1 MNVKRKLV
9 ISAAAVASAV
19 ALILTTAAVSNGQTV
34 SSHSQGAKPTIVL
47 VHGAWADGS
56 SWSAVTER
64 LQDEGY
70 TVDVPPNPLRGVT
83 TDSDNLR
90 AYLSTI
96 QGPIVLVGHS
106 YGGMV
111 ISNAA
116 TGNDNVKSLVYVDAY
131 IPDKGETVGQLTAAQ
146 PGSALAVA
154 DPATVFNKVEIPNGG
169 GNVDLYVKPNLFP
182 QIFAAD
188 IAPNKAAVLAAG
200 QRPLA
205 GSALSDPA
213 GEPAWKNIPSWT
225 LIGTADKV
233 IPPAE
238 QKVMAARAGSHVLKI
253 DAPHLSM
260 VSKPSAVAGLIT
272 DAARS

>member
-1 MNVKRKLV
+1 MNVKRNLV
-9 ISAAAVASAV
+9 LAAAAA
-19 ALILTTAAVSNGQTV
+19 ATAIGLLLTTAAISNGQTV
-34 SSHSQGAKPTIVL
+34 PNHSHSVKPTIVL

-64 LQDEGY
+64 LQKQGY

-90 AYLSTI
+90 AFLDTI

-116 TGNDNVKSLVYVDAY
+116 TGNHNVESLVYVDAY
-131 IPDKGETVGQLTAAQ
+131 LPDTGESLGQLTEAE
-146 PGSALAVA
+146 PGSALAVE
-154 DPATVFNKVEIPNGG
+154 DPSTVFNAVKIPNGG
-169 GNVDLYVKPNLFP
+169 GNVDLYVKQSLFP
-182 QIFAAD
+182 QIFAAG
-188 IAPNKAAVLAAG
+188 IERHKAAALAAG

-205 GSALSDPA
+205 GSALSDA
-213 GEPAWKNIPSWT
+213 SGVPAWKSIPSWT

-233 IPPAE
+233 LPPAE
-238 QKVMAARAGSHVLKI
+238 QRFMADRAGSHVVKI

-260 VSKPSAVAGLIT
+260 VAKPSAVADLIT

>member
-1 MNVKRKLV
+1 VNVKRRLV
-9 ISAAAVASAV
+9 FSAAAAASAIG
-19 ALILTTAAVSNGQTV
+19 LLLTTPAISNGQSV
-34 SSHSQGAKPTIVL
+34 RGHSHGAKPTIVL

-64 LQDEGY
+64 LQKRGY
-70 TVDVPPNPLRGVT
+70 TVDVAPNSLRGVT

-90 AYLSTI
+90 AFLETI
-96 QGPIVLVGHS
+96 KGPIVLVGHS

-131 IPDKGETVGQLTAAQ
+131 LPDKGETLGQLTAAE
-146 PGSALAVA
+146 PGSALAVE
-154 DPATVFNKVEIPNGG
+154 DPSTVFNAVNIPNGG
-169 GNVDLYVKPNLFP
+169 GNVDLYVKQDLFP
-182 QIFAAD
+182 QIFAAG
-188 IAPNKAAVLAAG
+188 IAPPKAAALAAG

-205 GSALSDPA
+205 GSALSDVS
-213 GEPAWKNIPSWT
+213 GEPAWKSIPSWT

-233 IPPAE
+233 LPPAE
-238 QKVMAARAGSHVLKI
+238 QRVMAARAGSHVVKI

-260 VSKPSAVAGLIT
+260 VAKPSAVADLIT
-272 DAARS
+272 DAAHS